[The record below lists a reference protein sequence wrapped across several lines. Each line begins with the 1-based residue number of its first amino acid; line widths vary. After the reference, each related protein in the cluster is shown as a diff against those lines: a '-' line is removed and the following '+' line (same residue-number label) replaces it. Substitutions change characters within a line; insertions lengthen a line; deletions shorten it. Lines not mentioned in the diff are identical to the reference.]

1 MLAAATDGKHGNVT
15 SKVMR
20 KLKTTIIVL
29 LLLILQNSFGQENI
43 ITGKVVDSQ
52 LKELPMAIILCG
64 SKIIDTT
71 DFNGNFKFKL
81 TSEIK
86 NITIRFI
93 GFDSEEI
100 NIKENCNVIEV
111 VLLESGTYDFVS
123 LKTAERKRIRRR
135 NKLLPK
141 LYAEAYQK
149 KIFINE
155 KPCW

>member
-1 MLAAATDGKHGNVT
+1 MK
-15 SKVMR
+15 
-20 KLKTTIIVL
+20 KLKTIIIVL
-29 LLLILQNSFGQENI
+29 LILILQKSFGQENI

-52 LKELPMAIILCG
+52 LNEIPMAIILCG

-93 GFDSEEI
+93 GFESETI
-100 NIKENCNVIEV
+100 NIKENCNIIEV
-111 VLLESGTYDFVS
+111 VLLESGTYDFVT
-123 LKTAERKRIRRR
+123 LKAAERKRNRRR

-141 LYAEAYQK
+141 LYAEAYER
-149 KIFINE
+149 KIFTNK